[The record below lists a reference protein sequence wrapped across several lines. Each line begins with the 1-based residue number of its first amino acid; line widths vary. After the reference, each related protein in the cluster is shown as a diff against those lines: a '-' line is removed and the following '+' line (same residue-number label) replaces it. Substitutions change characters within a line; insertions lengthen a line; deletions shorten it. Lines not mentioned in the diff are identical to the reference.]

1 MEQKNNVCIH
11 VLCYEDDLVYP
22 IHISDKTY
30 KNCMDLLMIIN
41 GNKSH
46 YICIKIFNRFMC
58 NKTKCKTKKHLLDIF
73 ADNV

>member
-22 IHISDKTY
+22 IHISDKTF

-46 YICIKIFNRFMC
+46 YICIKILIDLC
-58 NKTKCKTKKHLLDIF
+58 AIKQSLKLKKTY
-73 ADNV
+73 